1 VILCINIEGGIMKKS
16 LIKFRRLG
24 PVVYARWVCEANGV
38 DFDDK
43 MLELMARHEI
53 ESYVQDKLDNP
64 PVETTEEEINPLVQ
78 EEVITPF
85 PTDVQQYDS
94 LKVVELKELC
104 KERNLPVYGTK
115 AELVL
120 RLRQNDEGITTET
133 GETDGLA
140 DATPDVEPEAPTEE
154 VAATNGSELDDQT
167 EKVSEQ
173 QEPIIEEE

>member
-1 VILCINIEGGIMKKS
+1 MMRKS
-16 LIKFRRLG
+16 LLKYRRMGALN
-24 PVVYARWVCEANGV
+24 YARWVCETNGV
-38 DFDDK
+38 EFDDE

-53 ESYVQDKLDNP
+53 ESFVQDKLDNP

-78 EEVITPF
+78 EEAINPF
-85 PTDVQQYDS
+85 PADVQQYDS
-94 LKVVELKELC
+94 LKVTELKELC

-140 DATPDVEPEAPTEE
+140 EATPDVEPEAPTEE
-154 VAATNGSELDDQT
+154 VAASNGSDINDQT
-167 EKVSEQ
+167 TDSEE

>member
-1 VILCINIEGGIMKKS
+1 MRKS
-16 LIKFRRLG
+16 LLKYRRMGALN
-24 PVVYARWVCEANGV
+24 YARWVCETNGV
-38 DFDDK
+38 EFDDK

-53 ESYVQDKLDNP
+53 ESFVQDKLDNP

-78 EEVITPF
+78 EEAINPF
-85 PTDVQQYDS
+85 PADVQQYDS
-94 LKVVELKELC
+94 LKVTELKELC

-140 DATPDVEPEAPTEE
+140 EATPDVEPEAPTEE
-154 VAATNGSELDDQT
+154 VAASNGSDINDQT
-167 EKVSEQ
+167 TDSEE

>member
-1 VILCINIEGGIMKKS
+1 MMKKS

-24 PVVYARWVCEANGV
+24 PVVYARWVCETNGV
-38 DFDDK
+38 EFDDK
-43 MLELMARHEI
+43 MLNIMARHEI

-78 EEVITPF
+78 EEVVNPF
-85 PTDVQQYDS
+85 PADIQQYDS
-94 LKVVELKELC
+94 LKVIELKELC

-115 AELVL
+115 AELIL
-120 RLRQNDEGITTET
+120 RLKQDDEGITTET

-140 DATPDVEPEAPTEE
+140 EATPDVEPEAPAEE
-154 VAATNGSELDDQT
+154 VAASNGSEIDEETTD
-167 EKVSEQ
+167 SEQ

>member
-1 VILCINIEGGIMKKS
+1 VILCINIEGGMMKKS

-24 PVVYARWVCEANGV
+24 PVVYARWVCETNGV
-38 DFDDK
+38 EFDDK
-43 MLELMARHEI
+43 MLNIMARHEI

-78 EEVITPF
+78 EEVVNPF
-85 PTDVQQYDS
+85 PADIQQYDS
-94 LKVVELKELC
+94 LKVIELKELC

-115 AELVL
+115 AELIL
-120 RLRQNDEGITTET
+120 RLKQDDEGITTET

-140 DATPDVEPEAPTEE
+140 EATPDVEPEAPAEE
-154 VAATNGSELDDQT
+154 VAASNGSEIDEETTD
-167 EKVSEQ
+167 SEQ

>member
-1 VILCINIEGGIMKKS
+1 MILCINIEGGMMKKS

-24 PVVYARWVCEANGV
+24 PVVYARWLCETNGV
-38 DFDDK
+38 EFDDK

-78 EEVITPF
+78 EEVVNPF
-85 PTDVQQYDS
+85 PADIQQYDS
-94 LKVVELKELC
+94 LKVIELKELC

-115 AELVL
+115 AELIL
-120 RLRQNDEGITTET
+120 RLKQDDEGITTET

-140 DATPDVEPEAPTEE
+140 EATPDVEPEAPTEE
-154 VAATNGSELDDQT
+154 VAASNGSEIDEETTD
-167 EKVSEQ
+167 SEQ

>member
-1 VILCINIEGGIMKKS
+1 MMKKS

-24 PVVYARWVCEANGV
+24 PIVYARWVCEANGV
-38 DFDDK
+38 EFDDK

-78 EEVITPF
+78 EDVVNPF

-94 LKVVELKELC
+94 LKVAELKELC
-104 KERNLPVYGTK
+104 KERSLPVYGTK

-140 DATPDVEPEAPTEE
+140 EATPDVEPEAPTVE
-154 VAATNGSELDDQT
+154 VAATDGSELDEQT

>member
-1 VILCINIEGGIMKKS
+1 MMKKS

-38 DFDDK
+38 EFDDK

-64 PVETTEEEINPLVQ
+64 PVETTEKEINPLVQ
-78 EEVITPF
+78 EEVVNPF
-85 PTDVQQYDS
+85 PADIQQYDS
-94 LKVVELKELC
+94 LKVIELKELC

-115 AELVL
+115 AELIL
-120 RLRQNDEGITTET
+120 RLKQDDEGITTET

-140 DATPDVEPEAPTEE
+140 EATPDVEPEAPAEE
-154 VAATNGSELDDQT
+154 VAASNGSEIDEETTD
-167 EKVSEQ
+167 SEQ

>member
-1 VILCINIEGGIMKKS
+1 MMKKS

-38 DFDDK
+38 EFDDK

-78 EEVITPF
+78 EEVVNPF
-85 PTDVQQYDS
+85 PADIQQYDS
-94 LKVVELKELC
+94 LKVIELKELC

-115 AELVL
+115 AELIL
-120 RLRQNDEGITTET
+120 RLKQDDEGITTET

-140 DATPDVEPEAPTEE
+140 EATPDVEPEAPAEE
-154 VAATNGSELDDQT
+154 VAASNGSEIDEETTD
-167 EKVSEQ
+167 SEQ

>member
-1 VILCINIEGGIMKKS
+1 VILCINIEGGMMKKS

-24 PVVYARWVCEANGV
+24 PVVYARWVCETNGV
-38 DFDDK
+38 EFDDK
-43 MLELMARHEI
+43 MLNIMARHEI

-78 EEVITPF
+78 EEVVNPF

-94 LKVVELKELC
+94 LKVAELKELC

-140 DATPDVEPEAPTEE
+140 EATPDVEPEAPAEE
-154 VAATNGSELDDQT
+154 VAASNGSEIDEETTD
-167 EKVSEQ
+167 SEQ

>member
-1 VILCINIEGGIMKKS
+1 VILCINIEGGMMKKS

-38 DFDDK
+38 EFDDK

-78 EEVITPF
+78 EEVVNPF
-85 PTDVQQYDS
+85 PADIQQYDS
-94 LKVVELKELC
+94 LKVIELKELC

-115 AELVL
+115 AELIL
-120 RLRQNDEGITTET
+120 RLKQDDEGITTET

-140 DATPDVEPEAPTEE
+140 EATPDVEPEAPTEE
-154 VAATNGSELDDQT
+154 VAASNGSEIDEETTD
-167 EKVSEQ
+167 SEQ

>member
-1 VILCINIEGGIMKKS
+1 MMKKS
-16 LIKFRRLG
+16 LIKFRILG
-24 PVVYARWVCEANGV
+24 PVVYARWVCETNGV
-38 DFDDK
+38 EFDDK

-78 EEVITPF
+78 EEVVNPF
-85 PTDVQQYDS
+85 PADIQQYDS
-94 LKVVELKELC
+94 LKVIELKELC

-115 AELVL
+115 AELIL
-120 RLRQNDEGITTET
+120 RLKQDDEGITTET

-140 DATPDVEPEAPTEE
+140 EATPDVEPEAPTEE
-154 VAATNGSELDDQT
+154 VAASNGSEIDEETTD
-167 EKVSEQ
+167 SEQ

>member
-1 VILCINIEGGIMKKS
+1 VILCINIEGGMMKKS

-24 PVVYARWVCEANGV
+24 PVVYARWVCETNGV
-38 DFDDK
+38 EFDDK
-43 MLELMARHEI
+43 MLNIMARHEI

-78 EEVITPF
+78 EEVVNPF
-85 PTDVQQYDS
+85 PADVQQYDS
-94 LKVVELKELC
+94 LKVIELKELC

-115 AELVL
+115 AELIL
-120 RLRQNDEGITTET
+120 RLKQDDEGITTET

-140 DATPDVEPEAPTEE
+140 EATPDVEPEAPTEE
-154 VAATNGSELDDQT
+154 VAASNGSEIDEETTD
-167 EKVSEQ
+167 SEQ